1 MSEILRVEHLMKV
14 YGNGVMANKDINFS
28 AKKGEIHAICG
39 ENGAGKS
46 TLMKMLY
53 GIEQPSEGSIYVK
66 GEKVNL
72 TSSAKAIEHSIGM
85 VHQHFMLVPS
95 LTVAENVVLGV
106 EPKRGIRFDAKKA
119 IQMTEEIAQKYNL
132 PVPAQEKV
140 ENISV
145 GLKQRVEIIKALLKG
160 AEILILDE
168 PTTVLTPQET
178 EELFVELKHL
188 RDQGHTILFI
198 SHKLYE
204 VKKLCDRVT
213 VMRAG
218 RMIATRNIADVTEA
232 DISRMMEL
240 IPRSNIHVGIIVAIV
255 LVILTYYFMY
265 YTRWGYEIR
274 LVGQNGK
281 FAKYTGV
288 SIGAVTVFSQM
299 LGSALAGGA
308 GAMETLGLYSRFSY
322 TDLTG
327 HGWDGVTLAIL
338 AGRNPK
344 YIPLAALFLAY
355 LRKGADLMSMRAG
368 MQTDFVSVIQAV
380 ILVFLLA
387 EQFLSGYRQRKTYA
401 LSKQL
406 ETAREEMGG

>member
-145 GLKQRVEIIKALLKG
+145 GLKQR
-160 AEILILDE
+160 
-168 PTTVLTPQET
+168 
-178 EELFVELKHL
+178 
-188 RDQGHTILFI
+188 
-198 SHKLYE
+198 
-204 VKKLCDRVT
+204 DR
-213 VMRAG
+213 
-218 RMIATRNIADVTEA
+218 
-232 DISRMMEL
+232 
-240 IPRSNIHVGIIVAIV
+240 
-255 LVILTYYFMY
+255 
-265 YTRWGYEIR
+265 
-274 LVGQNGK
+274 K
-281 FAKYTGV
+281 
-288 SIGAVTVFSQM
+288 
-299 LGSALAGGA
+299 
-308 GAMETLGLYSRFSY
+308 
-322 TDLTG
+322 
-327 HGWDGVTLAIL
+327 
-338 AGRNPK
+338 
-344 YIPLAALFLAY
+344 
-355 LRKGADLMSMRAG
+355 
-368 MQTDFVSVIQAV
+368 SVV
-380 ILVFLLA
+380 
-387 EQFLSGYRQRKTYA
+387 
-401 LSKQL
+401 
-406 ETAREEMGG
+406 